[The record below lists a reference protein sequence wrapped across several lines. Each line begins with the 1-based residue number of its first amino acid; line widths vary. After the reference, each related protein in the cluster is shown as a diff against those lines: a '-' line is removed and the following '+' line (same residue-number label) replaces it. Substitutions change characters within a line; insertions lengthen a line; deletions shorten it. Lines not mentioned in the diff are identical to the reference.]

1 MVFDVAA
8 NPSVVIVGESVAAGV
23 TWRCSGG
30 RYDPHAA
37 GTVVEFRALTQ
48 ADAAAVHA
56 GRRETRGTYAPE
68 SLRRAE
74 ACLET
79 ALDKVRLAK
88 VLFGDERQDSPR
100 ETLAAKAPVHHLQAT
115 EA

>member
-1 MVFDVAA
+1 MNAEIHEFCRKAIA
-8 NPSVVIVGESVAAGV
+8 LGFRGIEELAV
-23 TWRCSGG
+23 T
-30 RYDPHAA
+30 
-37 GTVVEFRALTQ
+37 
-48 ADAAAVHA
+48 A
-56 GRRETRGTYAPE
+56 GRKETRGTYDPE

-88 VLFGDERQDSPR
+88 ALFGEERRGSAL
-100 ETLAAKAPVHHLQAT
+100 ETLAAKAPVHHLAAT

>member
-1 MVFDVAA
+1 VALSRLLVLVRQGGLMNEEIREA
-8 NPSVVIVGESVAAGV
+8 IALGFRGIEELAV
-23 TWRCSGG
+23 T
-30 RYDPHAA
+30 
-37 GTVVEFRALTQ
+37 
-48 ADAAAVHA
+48 A
-56 GRRETRGTYAPE
+56 GRRETRGTYDPE